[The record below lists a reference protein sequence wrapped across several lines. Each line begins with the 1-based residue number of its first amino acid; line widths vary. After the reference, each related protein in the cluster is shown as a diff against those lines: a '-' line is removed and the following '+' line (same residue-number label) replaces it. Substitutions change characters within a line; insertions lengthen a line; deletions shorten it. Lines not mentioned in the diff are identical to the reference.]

1 MPLVRPVAAL
11 LAIVSL
17 QCGAAPFAI
26 QLGDTR
32 VALDAPPG
40 FADTTFTGSPRLQDI
55 AESLTSPSNR
65 VLLFALSD
73 GDLRRFTQGD
83 IPDLKRFMI
92 ASTPKEFERERV
104 TPAAFARLTGDLSR
118 DLEALRDLGNVPT
131 GTDYPGFLD
140 RQAPGKAAALAE
152 IVRQPDTLSLLQ
164 GTRLPAARSGEKPQ
178 YLLSSTTLLLVRGRV
193 LSLAVYA
200 SYESPADPDWVRS
213 VTVRWIEELK
223 RLNSR

>member
-1 MPLVRPVAAL
+1 MPLVRPIAAL
-11 LAIVSL
+11 LAVVSL

-40 FADTTFTGSPRLQDI
+40 FSDTTFTGSPRLQDI

-83 IPDLKRFMI
+83 VPDLKRFMI
-92 ASTPKEFERERV
+92 ASVPREFERERV
-104 TPAAFARLTGDLSR
+104 TTAAFGRLTAELSR
-118 DLEALRDLGNVPT
+118 DLETSRELGNVPT
-131 GTDYPGFLD
+131 GNDYPGFLD
-140 RQAPGKAAALAE
+140 RQTPGKATTLAE
-152 IVRQPDTLSLLQ
+152 IVRLPDTLSVLQ
-164 GTRLPAARSGEKPQ
+164 GTRLPPARSGEKPQ
-178 YLLSSTTLLLVRGRV
+178 YLLSTTTLLLVRGKA

-200 SYESPADPDWVRS
+200 SYESPADPDWIRT
-213 VTVRWIEELK
+213 VTLRWIDEVK